1 MEALQL
7 ELSDRRLTDDAR
19 LHPGRAATLV
29 LEGRPLG
36 CFGQL
41 HPAMAEELDLPE
53 ATYLFELDLARLL
66 DAATRSNRWTPS
78 FKPFPTVPFSERD
91 LAVVVDRSSAAAD
104 LIQAIRKAG
113 KPLLEQVE
121 LVDRFEGE
129 QLGDNKV
136 SQAFRLRYRGKNET
150 LTDDKIQPVH
160 DKVRAALSK
169 QFQAELRS

>member
-1 MEALQL
+1 M
-7 ELSDRRLTDDAR
+7 
-19 LHPGRAATLV
+19 
-29 LEGRPLG
+29 
-36 CFGQL
+36 
-41 HPAMAEELDLPE
+41 
-53 ATYLFELDLARLL
+53 
-66 DAATRSNRWTPS
+66 
-78 FKPFPTVPFSERD
+78 PFSERD

-121 LVDRFEGE
+121 LVDRFEGD

-136 SQAFRLRYRGKNET
+136 SQAFRLRYRDKNET
-150 LTDDKIQPVH
+150 LTDEKIQPVH